1 MDDGWLGEYRG
12 ANRRCAMTDNLFTVR
27 PQDTT
32 ADANV
37 QEFLMHQFLMKKV
50 FINLVAVVDVSS
62 DGRFVDIQ
70 PIVHGFS
77 GNGEKIEKGVIFAVP
92 VFRLQ
97 RGSSAVKMKPVVG
110 DIGMAACCD
119 RDITTV
125 KNTSQPGLPGSNRTH
140 SAADAIYLGGL
151 LNQEPS
157 QYIDFA
163 DGEITIHS
171 PNKVVV
177 SAPNVEINADASAS
191 INSPSIVLNGV
202 VSQGE
207 GSYGG
212 DATFG
217 GSVTAIGE
225 VTGNGKHLSTH
236 IHGGVQSG
244 SSQTTQPV

>member
-1 MDDGWLGEYRG
+1 
-12 ANRRCAMTDNLFTVR
+12 MTENLFTAH

-32 ADANV
+32 SDANV
-37 QEFLMHQFLMKKV
+37 QEFLIHQFLMKKA
-50 FINLVAVVDVSS
+50 FINLVLVVDVSS
-62 DGRFVDIQ
+62 DGKFVDIRQ
-70 PIVHGFS
+70 IVHGFS
-77 GNGEKIEKGVIFAVP
+77 GNGEKIEKGVIFGVP

-97 RGSSAVKMKPVVG
+97 RGDSAVKMRPVIG
-110 DIGMAACCD
+110 DIGIAACCD

-125 KNTSQPGLPGSNRTH
+125 KNTSKPGLPGSNRTH
-140 SAADAIYLGGL
+140 SAADAIYFGGV
-151 LNQEPS
+151 LNQEPT

-212 DATFG
+212 NATFG
-217 GSVTAIGE
+217 GSITAMGE

-236 IHGGVQSG
+236 VHGGVQSG
-244 SSQTTQPV
+244 SDTTSTPE